1 MSSVKSTPL
10 LIIVYSKMIKNIL
23 RLATP
28 GFYKETFATI
38 VKNNHT
44 QMVAGSPAPLFK
56 AMLLVGVVGYAMEYQ
71 MVGSKYFFPQNILLI
86 F

>member
-1 MSSVKSTPL
+1 
-10 LIIVYSKMIKNIL
+10 MIKNIL

-56 AMLLVGVVGYAMEYQ
+56 AMLLVDRLSVPTHLQRLDQSYR
-71 MVGSKYFFPQNILLI
+71 L
-86 F
+86 